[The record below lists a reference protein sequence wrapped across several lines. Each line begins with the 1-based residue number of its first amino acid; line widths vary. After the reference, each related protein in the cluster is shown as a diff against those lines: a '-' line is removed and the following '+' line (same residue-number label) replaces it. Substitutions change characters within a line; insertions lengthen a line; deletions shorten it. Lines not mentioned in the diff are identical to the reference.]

1 MQISANVIVSFH
13 HRSLAV
19 PTEPRIIAAVTE
31 DVRRMCIFASHTG
44 YLSTVFNYMQ
54 SKYILQMTDGN

>member
-1 MQISANVIVSFH
+1 MMQVSAKFIVTFLY
-13 HRSLAV
+13 RSAV
-19 PTEPRIIAAVTE
+19 PTEPRIVTAVTE